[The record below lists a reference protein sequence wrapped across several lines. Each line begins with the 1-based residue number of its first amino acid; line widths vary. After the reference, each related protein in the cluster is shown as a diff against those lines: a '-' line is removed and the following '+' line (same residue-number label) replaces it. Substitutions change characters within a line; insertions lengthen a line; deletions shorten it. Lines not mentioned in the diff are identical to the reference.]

1 MTFSMRVSGPT
12 GWSLPNHISRGAFFY
27 LLSRHRAVAIAKFS
41 GITMG
46 IVPEWP
52 TTIQVSEISPFTLD
66 RLIDW
71 LVDGLIDWMIDWLTD
86 WLMDH
91 VQLSYNQVASYLK
104 HWFFHCP
111 SFWGISSASGSK
123 TRWRGSTERREY
135 SVSLGFSPICL
146 QHWAQRTAFHLFLGF
161 FLFFKPPTKWGEDRN
176 KSGKTPCLKTIWNT
190 VKISFSFNP
199 GLLQRS
205 WSLVK
210 YDFSS
215 TCRTSPPGGRRC
227 FIPVA
232 SMSSGR
238 HTLRMKMSSPSK
250 WWTTSPTR
258 SFLKLLELG
267 WRWWRGIVSESK
279 VKNGTP

>member
-1 MTFSMRVSGPT
+1 MFSCFPPFYFFLRRYSSWLFLWGFLAQQVEVYPT
-12 GWSLPNHISRGAFFY
+12 ISAGALFY

-71 LVDGLIDWMIDWLTD
+71 LMDGLIDWMIDWLTD

-104 HWFFHCP
+104 HWFFHCS

-135 SVSLGFSPICL
+135 SVSLGFSPD
-146 QHWAQRTAFHLFLGF
+146 LFAALSPKNSLPSVPWF
-161 FLFFKPPTKWGEDRN
+161 FFVF
-176 KSGKTPCLKTIWNT
+176 
-190 VKISFSFNP
+190 
-199 GLLQRS
+199 
-205 WSLVK
+205 
-210 YDFSS
+210 
-215 TCRTSPPGGRRC
+215 
-227 FIPVA
+227 
-232 SMSSGR
+232 
-238 HTLRMKMSSPSK
+238 
-250 WWTTSPTR
+250 
-258 SFLKLLELG
+258 
-267 WRWWRGIVSESK
+267 
-279 VKNGTP
+279 